1 MAQQP
6 ANPNPALLADL
17 QQQDPQQQDGQGQ
30 QNDAQAPPNPPAQAE
45 AQPNEVYIC
54 LFSQLFHLLRIFFVR
69 FLILVYNP
77 SSFRACTFTKVSK
90 FTNFATC
97 LLVFQYF
104 LRFAALE
111 GVLAVLIGFSVLI

>member
-45 AQPNEVYIC
+45 AHPNEVYIC

-77 SSFRACTFTKVSK
+77 SSFRVCTFTMVSK
-90 FTNFATC
+90 FRNFATC
-97 LLVFQYF
+97 
-104 LRFAALE
+104 
-111 GVLAVLIGFSVLI
+111 